1 MRLCGDL
8 AAWSARGLARKF
20 MTNGT
25 PESQYLI
32 AGGGIGGLTS
42 AIALARQDLKVT
54 VLERSDFRD
63 ESGAGIQLGPNA
75 TRLLERLGLLEAIE
89 QVAFRPSAIFIFD
102 GLSGRRLAEI
112 PLGTYAE
119 ARYGAPYLTLHRA
132 DLHAVLHA
140 ACEVSET
147 VALSPR
153 FDLTGVEETETRV
166 NAIAAD
172 GRVAEAPALIGAD
185 GIWSEIRR
193 LIAPQARLLFTGATA
208 WRTLLPRGELKHP
221 FDAPVVS
228 VWLGPNTHLVHYPVR
243 GGKELNV
250 VAVTEGGSDTRG
262 WNQTGDAEAL
272 QSAFADW
279 CKESKA
285 LLEKAPSWRCWS
297 LYRLSGLPSWT
308 SGRITLL
315 GDAAHPV
322 LPYLA
327 QGAALA
333 IEDAVTLAKCLK
345 EFEGDALT
353 AFPRYEAARKE
364 RATRVAERS
373 ERNGKHYHMAGALR
387 VARNLMLR
395 YRPGERLLGRFDWL
409 YGEGNKEALD

>member
-1 MRLCGDL
+1 
-8 AAWSARGLARKF
+8 

-32 AGGGIGGLTS
+32 AGGGIGGLT
-42 AIALARQDLKVT
+42 AALALARHDLTAT

-75 TRLLERLGLLEAIE
+75 TRLLERLGLLDAIE

-102 GLSGRRLAEI
+102 GLSGKRLAEI
-112 PLGTYAE
+112 PLGTYVE

-132 DLHAVLHA
+132 DLHAALHA
-140 ACEVSET
+140 ACKASET
-147 VALSPR
+147 VTLSPR
-153 FDLTGVEETETRV
+153 FDLTGVEETERRV

-172 GRVAEAPALIGAD
+172 GQVAEAPALIGAD
-185 GIWSEIRR
+185 GIWSQIRA
-193 LIAPQARLLFTGATA
+193 LIAPKARLLFTGATA
-208 WRTLLPRGELKHP
+208 WRTLLPRGELTHP

-228 VWLGPNTHLVHYPVR
+228 VWFGPNTHLVHYPVR

-250 VAVTEGGSDTRG
+250 VAVIEGGSDTRG
-262 WNQTGDAEAL
+262 WNQTGDAGVL
-272 QSAFADW
+272 RSAFVDW
-279 CKESKA
+279 CTESKT

-297 LYRLSGLPSWT
+297 LYRLTSLQSWT
-308 SGRITLL
+308 SGRVTLL

-345 EFEGDALT
+345 EFKGDALT
-353 AFPRYEAARKE
+353 AFPRYEAARKQ
-364 RATRVAERS
+364 RAARVAERS
-373 ERNGKHYHMAGALR
+373 EQSGKHYHMAGALR

-409 YGEGNKEALD
+409 YGESNGVALD